1 MCVYICAGDIVVL
14 PSFAGKEAFYQDLSK
29 RMKHISRLARI
40 KSLTTSLRF
49 SKLQLYMSLT
59 NNIMLNV
66 SNPSKRAPHQS

>member
-1 MCVYICAGDIVVL
+1 MCRRYRGIAKFRGER
-14 PSFAGKEAFYQDLSK
+14 SFYQDLSK

-49 SKLQLYMSLT
+49 SKLQLYMSFT

-66 SNPSKRAPHQS
+66 SNSSKRAPHQS